1 MEFLERAGAAVL
13 DALGKGLECGGD
25 ELTKAQIQERL
36 RRLTEREEKAAPSK
50 IEEAS
55 EPELHELA
63 FRYSWREVVDATQHF
78 SQRRR
83 LGSGGCGTVFRGTL
97 EEGID
102 VAVKVIDLPV
112 GGGFEEEVRLLSRCR
127 HPNLVMLLGFAVEGE
142 DAQESATSGSE
153 TKKNLNQKCISTSPS
168 LRLTPGDRITC
179 IGDGQIV
186 QQGAMGSV
194 VQVEPELLISWD
206 AAEAQ
211 GPMSTSPELV
221 RKVRRRALV
230 YELLPGGDAYARLR
244 SPKGFNWR
252 HRLLA
257 ALDMA
262 RGLAHLHKQ
271 RPEVFHRDIKTA
283 NVLFGADQRA
293 KMADFGLA
301 CMSNA
306 AMDRSTMVEAAA
318 GTPGYADP
326 IYAATGRVT
335 EANEVYSMGM
345 VLLELLTGQLP
356 ATPTPD
362 GKGWSFLVHEL
373 RAFEED
379 AKDRVLERL
388 DPRADWPV
396 AVATSLANFALLC
409 VHPEAVFRPS
419 FMDIAMMIQD
429 LGATAAS
436 MEATPKTE
444 VRDEDGVVEQ
454 APSHVSENE
463 ARVCEEG
470 GLVEEAPAHVS
481 ENAEAVL
488 PSAEQDSS
496 ARAGAPDAPV
506 AQDEQH
512 QAPAAAAAA
521 SSEESIPLEKQA
533 PSAVTEEFKKEE
545 KEDDAAR
552 QSPDAPAGIVQPP
565 QRPAAADP
573 KKVSRPVST
582 KGVTNKI
589 VRYVRT
595 ITNAPSLSSAP
606 SRGYAPPSNSTPF
619 APVDRASSFAS
630 VNSGSR
636 QFQPMGTGSFHMA
649 AVPPKAAPCSTHSGV
664 SVVSLPPPRP
674 VVPFQQHPGSPHP
687 GSLQPSLH
695 AVVQV
700 PRGSQPGLRPQ
711 AVQAYPVARSMHGAL
726 PRRSN
731 C

>member
-1 MEFLERAGAAVL
+1 MEWLGRAGAAVL
-13 DALGKGLECGGD
+13 EVLGKGLECDGD

-36 RRLTEREEKAAPSK
+36 RRLTQREEKAEPGRG
-50 IEEAS
+50 EETS
-55 EPELHELA
+55 EPQLHELA
-63 FRYSWREVVDATQHF
+63 FRYSWREVVDATQQF

-142 DAQESATSGSE
+142 NSEDSATSGSQ
-153 TKKNLNQKCISTSPS
+153 TKNKSDQKCISTLPS
-168 LRLTPGDRITC
+168 LSLKPGDRITS
-179 IGDGQIV
+179 IGDGQIM

-194 VQVEPELLISWD
+194 VRVEPELLISWD

-211 GPMSTSPELV
+211 GPMSISPELV

-244 SPKGFNWR
+244 SPKGFGWR
-252 HRLLA
+252 HRILA

-306 AMDRSTMVEAAA
+306 AMARSTMVEAAA

-388 DPRADWPV
+388 DQRAEWPV

-419 FMDIAMMIQD
+419 FMDITMMIQD
-429 LGATAAS
+429 LGATAAT
-436 MEATPKTE
+436 MEANPKPE
-444 VRDEDGVVEQ
+444 VCDEGRLEEQ
-454 APSHVSENE
+454 VPSHVSENE
-463 ARVCEEG
+463 PRVCEEG
-470 GLVEEAPAHVS
+470 GLTDQLPSHVS
-481 ENAEAVL
+481 EDPGGELEVL
-488 PSAEQDSS
+488 EKGTS
-496 ARAGAPDAPV
+496 ARAGAPDV
-506 AQDEQH
+506 TVVQEEQH
-512 QAPAAAAAA
+512 QAAAAAA
-521 SSEESIPLEKQA
+521 ADLEGWQELTLLKKQE
-533 PSAVTEEFKKEE
+533 PSALADELKKDE
-545 KEDDAAR
+545 KEAEEEEEYDAAR
-552 QSPDAPAGIVQPP
+552 LSPDAPSELVQPP
-565 QRPAAADP
+565 QRPSAADP
-573 KKVSRPVST
+573 KKISRPICT
-582 KGVTNKI
+582 KEVTKKT

-595 ITNAPSLSSAP
+595 ITNAPSFSSAP
-606 SRGYAPPSNSTPF
+606 SRSFAPLSNS
-619 APVDRASSFAS
+619 SSFAS
-630 VNSGSR
+630 VDHGSG
-636 QFQPMGTGSFHMA
+636 QFRALGSGSFHM
-649 AVPPKAAPCSTHSGV
+649 AVPPKAAPCSTNSGA
-664 SVVSLPPPRP
+664 SVLSHPPPRP
-674 VVPFQQHPGSPHP
+674 IVPLLPHA
-687 GSLQPSLH
+687 GSLQRGLH

-700 PRGSQPGLRPQ
+700 PCGSPSGLRPQ
-711 AVQAYPVARSMHGAL
+711 ALQAYPVPRAHLVRAVL
-726 PRRSN
+726 PRPTN